1 MELNQLILASCSE
14 SDFDI
19 SKVIHFLYKDAYVCD
34 NIKDNKWYELID
46 SKWVFCESAYSLHNK
61 MSTEVARKYCEYS
74 SKMSEKASNED
85 DADVREKY
93 TEKAKKLLEISLKLK
108 NNAFK
113 EKIIKECRYLFFVR
127 DFKF

>member
-1 MELNQLILASCSE
+1 MELNTLVAASSSE

-19 SKVIHFLYKDAYVCD
+19 SKVIHFLYKDAYVCT
-34 NIKDNKWYELID
+34 NIKNNEWYELIY

-61 MSTEVARKYCEYS
+61 MSIEVAPKYCHLAAE
-74 SKMSEKASNED
+74 MSTKAAIED
-85 DADVREKY
+85 DNDIREKY
-93 TEKAKKLLEISLKLK
+93 VEKTKKLLEISLKLK